1 MYSFLLLNALI
12 NGVVV
17 GAMYALIGCSLNVLY
32 GVLRVVNFAHGEFV
46 IGGAFLAFVLFEQFG
61 LNPVA
66 SAPIGFV
73 AFFIVGAALYYLLMP
88 RLAKSDDPETASFL
102 MMYGVALMGA
112 AIMLMLFEA
121 DTRSIDYSFDP
132 VSVKV
137 ASVYV
142 PTSRLVALAV
152 NVVIVAALAWFLYR
166 TLAGKAL
173 RAAIMNREAIQI
185 VGVNLHRLSA
195 SAFGLALGLAGA
207 TGALLAMVFPA
218 FSPFSG
224 PDYTLIGFIIIVLGG
239 LGHPVGAIVAGVLFG
254 VVEQIATVF
263 LPQAMAP
270 IVGFSILILAIFLK
284 PTGLFGRVALR

>member
-1 MYSFLLLNALI
+1 MYSFLILNALI

-46 IGGAFLAFVLFEQFG
+46 VGGAYLAWVLFQQFG

-66 SAPIGFV
+66 AAPVGFV
-73 AFFIVGAALYYLLMP
+73 AFFGVGVALYFLLMP
-88 RLAKSDDPETASFL
+88 RLARSDDPETASFL
-102 MMYGVALMGA
+102 MMYGVALMA
-112 AIMLMLFEA
+112 AATMLMLFEA
-121 DTRSIDYSFDP
+121 DTRSIDYSFEP
-132 VSVKV
+132 VAVKI

-166 TLAGKAL
+166 TLPGKAL

-185 VGVNLHRLSA
+185 VGVNINRLSA
-195 SAFGLALGLAGA
+195 GAFGLALGLAGA

-218 FSPFSG
+218 FSPFAG

-239 LGHPVGAIVAGVLFG
+239 LGHPVGAIVGGVLFG
-254 VVEQIATVF
+254 VVEQMATVF

-270 IVGFSILILAIFLK
+270 MVGFSILILVIFLR
-284 PTGLFGRVALR
+284 PAGLFGRVALR

>member
-1 MYSFLLLNALI
+1 MHSFLLFNALI

-17 GAMYALIGCSLNVLY
+17 GAVYALIGCSLNVLY

-46 IGGAFLAFVLFEQFG
+46 VGGAFLAYVLFQQFG
-61 LNPVA
+61 LNPVGA
-66 SAPIGFV
+66 APVGFV
-73 AFFIVGAALYYLLMP
+73 AFFAAGAALYYLLMP

-102 MMYGVALMGA
+102 MMYGVALMA
-112 AIMLMLFEA
+112 AATMLMLFEA
-121 DTRSIDYSFDP
+121 DTRSIDYTFTP
-132 VSVKV
+132 VSVKIGPV
-137 ASVYV
+137 FV

-152 NVVIVAALAWFLYR
+152 NVAIVAALAWFLYR
-166 TLAGKAL
+166 TLPGKAL

-195 SAFGLALGLAGA
+195 GAFGLALGLAGA

-239 LGHPVGAIVAGVLFG
+239 LGHPIGAVVGGVLFG
-254 VVEQIATVF
+254 VVEQVATVF

-270 IVGFSILILAIFLK
+270 IVGFSILILAIFLR
-284 PTGLFGRVALR
+284 PAGLFGRVAMR

>member
-1 MYSFLLLNALI
+1 MYSFLLVNALI
-12 NGVVV
+12 NGIVV

-46 IGGAFLAFVLFEQFG
+46 VGGAFLAWVLFEQFG

-66 SAPIGFV
+66 SAPLGFI
-73 AFFIVGAALYYLLMP
+73 AFFVVGCALYYLLMP

-121 DTRSIDYSFDP
+121 DTRSIDYVFEP

-152 NVVIVAALAWFLYR
+152 NLVIVAALAWFLYR

-195 SAFGLALGLAGA
+195 AAFGLALGLAGA

-239 LGHPVGAIVAGVLFG
+239 LGHPIGAIVGGVLFG
-254 VVEQIATVF
+254 VVEQLATVF

-270 IVGFSILILAIFLK
+270 IVGFSILILVIFLR
-284 PTGLFGRVALR
+284 PAGLFGRTALR

>member
-1 MYSFLLLNALI
+1 
-12 NGVVV
+12 
-17 GAMYALIGCSLNVLY
+17 
-32 GVLRVVNFAHGEFV
+32 
-46 IGGAFLAFVLFEQFG
+46 
-61 LNPVA
+61 
-66 SAPIGFV
+66 
-73 AFFIVGAALYYLLMP
+73 MP

-121 DTRSIDYSFDP
+121 DTRSIDYTFDP
-132 VSVKV
+132 VSAPVF
-137 ASVYV
+137 SVYV

-152 NVVIVAALAWFLYR
+152 NVVIVAGLAWFLYR
-166 TLAGKAL
+166 TLPGKAL

-195 SAFGLALGLAGA
+195 GAFGLALGLAGA
-207 TGALLAMVFPA
+207 TGAVLAMVFPA

-239 LGHPVGAIVAGVLFG
+239 LGHPIGAVVGGMLFG
-254 VVEQIATVF
+254 VVEQVATAF

-270 IVGFSILILAIFLK
+270 MVGFSILILVIFLR
-284 PTGLFGRVALR
+284 PAGLFGRTALR

>member
-46 IGGAFLAFVLFEQFG
+46 VGGAFLAFVLFEQFG

-132 VSVKV
+132 VSVKI

-152 NVVIVAALAWFLYR
+152 NLVIVAALAWFLYR

-195 SAFGLALGLAGA
+195 GAFGLALGLAGA

-239 LGHPVGAIVAGVLFG
+239 LGHPVGAIVGGVLFG
-254 VVEQIATVF
+254 VVEQVATVF

-270 IVGFSILILAIFLK
+270 MVGFSILILAIFLK

>member
-1 MYSFLLLNALI
+1 MYSFLLVNALI
-12 NGVVV
+12 NGIVV

-46 IGGAFLAFVLFEQFG
+46 VGGAFLAWVLFEQFG

-66 SAPIGFV
+66 AAPLGFV
-73 AFFIVGAALYYLLMP
+73 AFFVVGGALYYLLMP
-88 RLAKSDDPETASFL
+88 RLAQSDDPETASFL

-112 AIMLMLFEA
+112 ATMLMLFEA
-121 DTRSIDYSFDP
+121 DTRSIDYTFDP
-132 VSVKV
+132 VSVKI
-137 ASVYV
+137 ATVYV

-195 SAFGLALGLAGA
+195 AAFGLALGLAGA
-207 TGALLAMVFPA
+207 TGALLALVFPA

-239 LGHPVGAIVAGVLFG
+239 LGHPVGAIVGGVLFG
-254 VVEQIATVF
+254 VVEQLATVF

-270 IVGFSILILAIFLK
+270 MVGFSILILVIFLR
-284 PTGLFGRVALR
+284 PAGLFGRTALR

>member
-1 MYSFLLLNALI
+1 
-12 NGVVV
+12 
-17 GAMYALIGCSLNVLY
+17 VLY
-32 GVLRVVNFAHGEFV
+32 GVLRIVNFAHGEFV
-46 IGGAFLAFVLFEQFG
+46 VGGAFLAFVLFEQFG

-66 SAPIGFV
+66 SAPVGFV
-73 AFFIVGAALYYLLMP
+73 AFFSVGCALYYVLMP
-88 RLAKSDDPETASFL
+88 RLARSDDPETASFL

-132 VSVKV
+132 VSVKI
-137 ASVYV
+137 ASIYV

-195 SAFGLALGLAGA
+195 GAFGLALGLAGA

-239 LGHPVGAIVAGVLFG
+239 LGHPIGAIVAGVLFG
-254 VVEQIATVF
+254 VVEQVATVF

-270 IVGFSILILAIFLK
+270 IVGFSILILVIFLK
-284 PTGLFGRVALR
+284 PAGLFGRVALR